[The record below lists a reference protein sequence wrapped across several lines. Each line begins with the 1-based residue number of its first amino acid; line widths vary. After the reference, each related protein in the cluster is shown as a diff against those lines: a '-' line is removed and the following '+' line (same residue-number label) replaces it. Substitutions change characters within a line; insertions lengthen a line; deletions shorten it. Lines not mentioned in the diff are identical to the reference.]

1 MIFIKGQQ
9 ITFLH
14 EHGGGT
20 ILEIV
25 GTGKFKI
32 EDDHGFERICLKS
45 EIAPVYGTDYKIDDA
60 AISGLNEDETFS
72 TSRKAQQK
80 AHIGSGRTGYDVW
93 ELDLHIESLTDSH
106 AGWTNTDIVRK
117 QLMELRSFVN
127 RARAKRVRKL
137 IIIHGVGTGVLKEEV
152 REFFREQT
160 GVEVYDASY
169 QEYGKGA
176 TAVEIRYNI

>member
-1 MIFIKGQQ
+1 MKFSVGQK

-14 EHGGGT
+14 EQGEGVIIEVLG
-20 ILEIV
+20 V
-25 GTGKFKI
+25 GKFKV
-32 EDDHGFERICLKS
+32 EDDHGFDRICLKS
-45 EIAPVYGTDYKIDDA
+45 EIAPVYGTDYKINDA
-60 AISGLNEDETFS
+60 AIAGLNEDETFS
-72 TSRKAQQK
+72 TSRKAQQTK
-80 AHIGSGRTGYDVW
+80 HVGSGKQGYDVW

-127 RARAKRVRKL
+127 RARSKRVRKL

-152 REFFREQT
+152 RDFFRDQE
-160 GVEVYDASY
+160 GVECYDASY